1 VDRVSGGSRRRLWC
15 APGGAE
21 SLLVKVQPD
30 RPQAGSVAEGGGN
43 ALLGAEGRKM
53 WWP

>member
-1 VDRVSGGSRRRLWC
+1 MW

-21 SLLVKVQPD
+21 NLLVKVQPD

-43 ALLGAEGRKM
+43 ASPGGTGR
-53 WWP
+53 WRRWS